1 MHEATQGTP
10 TKQRTLRVH
19 RPLRRRL
26 WLWPLHLDSAP
37 RPPDQRTPN
46 PCTRRKTTSHTEES
60 TRHSSPTV
68 EPHSLLQQLY
78 PPQHRQQRR
87 ADTVRT
93 DEKEV
98 DAEKS
103 AAVETDSDEQEYHQK
118 QKLAIPHGNTHLRTE
133 SHKHH
138 KHETKRRGRQTNL
151 TTRDETRLHPDLQ
164 KHHTAGSRG

>member
-1 MHEATQGTP
+1 MIAPTTENAAPQYTGSYKWHTRIMHEATQGTP

-68 EPHSLLQQLY
+68 EPRSLLQQLN

-87 ADTVRT
+87 AETVRT

-103 AAVETDSDEQEYHQK
+103 AAVETDSDEQEY
-118 QKLAIPHGNTHLRTE
+118 R
-133 SHKHH
+133 
-138 KHETKRRGRQTNL
+138 
-151 TTRDETRLHPDLQ
+151 
-164 KHHTAGSRG
+164 TAGSRG